1 MYSLFLRGTSCS
13 LLFNPN
19 RQSGEITRDSHGTFD
34 VLLHIS
40 KKVETQV
47 RAGRLKM
54 GKRDPDAFRRGTA
67 VLYLKGNG
75 ARRNNWLI
83 GKVEVVNIDGTYD
96 IKGKDGEVMENVKSQ
111 NVKMTEA
118 AMLRSLARAEK
129 VSTPKL
135 TAREVNTS
143 HLWRNIFAASTTSTA
158 VQQGT
163 FGRSDGGEGGSDGDE
178 GGIDE
183 GEGGSSD
190 AEDDDGD
197 ISAAGSNLLARQRRR
212 ALRES
217 IRNGTSTGSWKLTRG
232 GMPVNTAEA
241 YDEDDEDDLS
251 ELFSLDSW
259 VGSSSDDSSGDSDNG

>member
-1 MYSLFLRGTSCS
+1 MFGV
-13 LLFNPN
+13 N
-19 RQSGEITRDSHGTFD
+19 RRSGKITRDSEGTFD
-34 VLLHIS
+34 VLLNSS
-40 KKVETQV
+40 KKVEMRVT
-47 RAGRLKM
+47 ADRLKM
-54 GKRDPDAFRRGTA
+54 GKRDPDAFRRGA
-67 VLYLKGNG
+67 IVQYLKAHG
-75 ARRNNWLI
+75 RKWLI
-83 GKVEVVNIDGTYD
+83 GKVEVINIDGTYD
-96 IKGKDGEVMENVKSQ
+96 IRCKDGEVMENVKPQ
-111 NVKMTEA
+111 HVKMTEA
-118 AMLRSLARAEK
+118 AMQRSLARAEK
-129 VSTPKL
+129 VSTPKIA
-135 TAREVNTS
+135 AREVNTN
-143 HLWRNIFAASTTSTA
+143 HLWRNVFANSSTSA
-158 VQQGT
+158 APQRGP

-251 ELFSLDSW
+251 SLFSMDSW
-259 VGSSSDDSSGDSDNG
+259 VGSSSGDSSGDGDNR

>member
-34 VLLHIS
+34 VLLLIS

-96 IKGKDGEVMENVKSQ
+96 IKGKDGEVMENVKPQ
-111 NVKMTEA
+111 HVKMTEA
-118 AMLRSLARAEK
+118 AMRRSLARAQK
-129 VSTPKL
+129 VSTPKV
-135 TAREVNTS
+135 TARDVNTN
-143 HLWRNIFAASTTSTA
+143 HLWRNIFATSSASAA

-163 FGRSDGGEGGSDGDE
+163 FGRSDGGEGGSGGDE

-251 ELFSLDSW
+251 SLFSMDSW